1 MGIAVA
7 AIVKSNKAATFSAIS
22 KKPAVFMQESC
33 NVRNF
38 QGTYWHKNRSLFQAP
53 NRHKRLAAAMQVL
66 EKIVS
71 ALSVTPTCPHCKGV
85 IPSEDVNVAN
95 DIAFCRKCD
104 LSQRLS
110 DLTLGTTVDED
121 VDASRPPD
129 GTWFQRDMRGV
140 VVGATH
146 RSLGQ
151 AFGLLLFS
159 LFWNGIVSVFVAF
172 AVASTL
178 KHLGVTLPHWF
189 PAPTSKGSAVGVGM
203 TIFLWLFLT
212 PFIAV
217 GLGMLMTFLS
227 CLAGKTELQIQ
238 GGQGVIFTG
247 IGSLGFRKRFST
259 SEIQH
264 VRIEDKRWR
273 DSDGTSHRNARIV
286 IETNRKPINFGSML
300 TDERRRFVAGCV
312 KKELVRR

>member
-1 MGIAVA
+1 
-7 AIVKSNKAATFSAIS
+7 
-22 KKPAVFMQESC
+22 
-33 NVRNF
+33 
-38 QGTYWHKNRSLFQAP
+38 
-53 NRHKRLAAAMQVL
+53 MQVL

-95 DIAFCRKCD
+95 DLAFCRHCN
-104 LSQRLS
+104 LSHRLS

-129 GTWFQRDMRGV
+129 GTWFRRDMRGL

-151 AFGLLLFS
+151 AFGLLFFC
-159 LFWNGIVSVFVAF
+159 LFWNGIVSVFVTF
-172 AVASTL
+172 ALASTL

-189 PAPTSKGSAVGVGM
+189 PAPTSKGQPVGIGL

-212 PFIAV
+212 PFITV
-217 GLGMLMTFLS
+217 GAGMLMTFLS

-238 GGQGVIFTG
+238 GGQCVLFTG
-247 IGSLGFRKRFST
+247 IGALGFRKRFSA
-259 SEIQH
+259 SEVRN
-264 VRIEDKRWR
+264 VRIEDKRWL
-273 DSDGTSHRNARIV
+273 DSNGGSHRNARII
-286 IETNRKPINFGSML
+286 IEMDRKPINFGSML
-300 TDERRRFVAGCV
+300 TDERRRFIAACV
-312 KKELVRR
+312 KKELVRH